1 MKEFTDNEKIVA
13 KNINKE
19 YKWMARDKSGILC
32 AFIHKPYKD
41 HIVNRWNSEGPICE
55 MAAFDWMFKS
65 ITWCDED
72 PTLIRDIYD
81 PQILDDLEKKY
92 LLDLIRPWS
101 ILVTGIIKVMLRVE
115 NLECIIIQYT
125 QNERMLSII
134 LPYFERGKMYK
145 NMKSGKKYTLEELGI
160 EV

>member
-101 ILVTGIIKVMLRVE
+101 ILVTGIIKVMLHGE

>member
-41 HIVNRWNSEGPICE
+41 HVLNRWNSECPICE

-72 PTLIRDIYD
+72 PTLIRDIYG
-81 PQILDDLEKKY
+81 PQILDDSEKKY

-101 ILVTGIIKVMLRVE
+101 ILVTGIIKVMLRGE

>member
-1 MKEFTDNEKIVA
+1 MKEFTNNEKIVA

-101 ILVTGIIKVMLRVE
+101 ILVTGIIKVMLRGE

>member
-1 MKEFTDNEKIVA
+1 
-13 KNINKE
+13 
-19 YKWMARDKSGILC
+19 
-32 AFIHKPYKD
+32 
-41 HIVNRWNSEGPICE
+41 

-101 ILVTGIIKVMLRVE
+101 ILVTGIIKVMSRGG